1 MSSTILIVAHLHGSR
16 TCPIFGSSAPH
27 DPCGPDTARSHHRIK
42 KFGGTSVEDITKIKA
57 IAQSIIQSKEAGNDI
72 VVVVSAMGH
81 STDHLNKLAESISK
95 NPNSRELDML
105 LSTGEQ
111 VTMALLSM
119 SLNEY
124 GIPAI
129 SLTGSQVGIVTES
142 IHGKARI
149 LDIKTERIQ
158 NYINQGYVVVVAG
171 FQGSTLSHTGSME
184 ITTLGRGGSDTSAV
198 ALSTALGAETCEIY
212 TDVPGVLTTDPRI
225 VPNAKLLDII
235 SCEEML
241 ELASVGAS
249 VLHPRAVEIARNY
262 GIKLY
267 VKSSQTLSNGT
278 LLHSKIKPLALKRG
292 GLELTKTVNS
302 LEVLEK
308 QTVFS
313 ISKLP
318 DRPGIAAQIFE
329 TLSEANINVDLIIQ
343 ATHDG
348 KSNDI
353 AFTVNDFELTKTIDQ
368 CKLITNQLGGEYDFK
383 KNMTKLSI
391 QGAGIMGRPSVS
403 ADLFDTLSQ
412 ANINVR
418 LIATSEIKVSCVID
432 IDNIPKAIR
441 FVSEKFKLSDKQ
453 IFINP
458 VIEREDQ
465 PEVRGIALDK
475 NQVQVSIRNLPD
487 KPGVAAS
494 ICLALAENNLI
505 FDTIVQSERLT
516 SLKTK
521 DISFTMSK
529 QDRERANTIF
539 HSLTKKL
546 AGSFIE
552 DGPAIAKVSTVG
564 AGMAFKVG
572 TAGKIF
578 RALANKNINIEMIA
592 TSEIRTSCIVLEKDC
607 DQAVNAIHSYFQ
619 LDK

>member
-1 MSSTILIVAHLHGSR
+1 MALL
-16 TCPIFGSSAPH
+16 
-27 DPCGPDTARSHHRIK
+27 IK

-72 VVVVSAMGH
+72 VVVVSAMGN

-348 KSNDI
+348 DCNDI
-353 AFTVNDFELTKTIDQ
+353 AFTVNEFELTKTIEQ

-529 QDRERANTIF
+529 QDREKANTIF

>member
-1 MSSTILIVAHLHGSR
+1 MALL
-16 TCPIFGSSAPH
+16 
-27 DPCGPDTARSHHRIK
+27 IK
-42 KFGGTSVEDITKIKA
+42 KFGGTSVGDITKIKA
-57 IAQSIIQSKEAGNDI
+57 IAQNIGQSKEAGNEI
-72 VVVVSAMGH
+72 VVVVSAMGN

-111 VTMALLSM
+111 VTIALLSM

-129 SLTGSQVGIVTES
+129 SMTGSQVGIITES

-158 NYINQGYVVVVAG
+158 NYIDQGYVVVVAG
-171 FQGSTLSHTGSME
+171 FQGSTLSHTGAIE

-212 TDVPGVLTTDPRI
+212 TDVAGVLTTDPRI
-225 VPNAKLLDII
+225 VPNAKLIDII

-278 LLHSKIKPLALKRG
+278 LLHSKIKPLSLKRG

-302 LEVLEK
+302 LEVLEN

-313 ISKLP
+313 ISNLP

-329 TLSEANINVDLIIQ
+329 TLSQANINVDLIIQ

-348 KSNDI
+348 NSNDI
-353 AFTVNDFELTKTIDQ
+353 AFTVNEFDLTKTIEQ
-368 CKLITNQLGGEYDFK
+368 CKLITNQLGGEYNFK
-383 KNMTKLSI
+383 TNMTKLSI

-403 ADLFDTLSQ
+403 ADLFETLSQ

-418 LIATSEIKVSCVID
+418 LIATSEIKVSCVLD

-458 VIEREDQ
+458 VFEKEEQ

-475 NQVQVSIRNLPD
+475 NQVQVSFRNLPD

-494 ICLALAENNLI
+494 ICLALAESNLI
-505 FDTIVQSERLT
+505 FDTIVQSERFT
-516 SLKTK
+516 SFKTK
-521 DISFTMSK
+521 DISFTMNK
-529 QDRERANTIF
+529 QDREKADNIF
-539 HSLTKKL
+539 HSIIKKL
-546 AGSFIE
+546 PGSFIE

-578 RALANKNINIEMIA
+578 RALADKNINIEMIA
-592 TSEIRTSCIVLEKDC
+592 TSEIRTSCIVLEKNC
-607 DQAVNAIHSYFQ
+607 DQAVNAIHSYFE

>member
-1 MSSTILIVAHLHGSR
+1 MALL
-16 TCPIFGSSAPH
+16 
-27 DPCGPDTARSHHRIK
+27 IK

-267 VKSSQTLSNGT
+267 VKSSQTFSNGT

-302 LEVLEK
+302 LEVLET

>member
-1 MSSTILIVAHLHGSR
+1 MALLV
-16 TCPIFGSSAPH
+16 
-27 DPCGPDTARSHHRIK
+27 K
-42 KFGGTSVEDITKIKA
+42 KFGGTSVGDIKKIKN
-57 IAQSIIQSKEAGNDI
+57 IASSICQSKEAGNEI
-72 VVVVSAMGH
+72 IVVVSAMGQT
-81 STDHLNKLAESISK
+81 TDDLNCLAESISK
-95 NPNSRELDML
+95 NPNRRELDML

-111 VTMALLSM
+111 VTIALLSM
-119 SLNEY
+119 ALNEY

-129 SLTGSQVGIVTES
+129 SMTGSQVGIITES

-158 NYINQGYVVVVAG
+158 NYLNQGFVVVVAG
-171 FQGSTLSHTGSME
+171 FQGTTLSHTGSME

-225 VPNAKLLDII
+225 VPKAKLLNEI

-262 GIKLY
+262 GIKLL
-267 VKSSQTLSNGT
+267 VKSSQRESSGT
-278 LLHSKIKPLALKRG
+278 LLHSQIKPLPLKRG
-292 GLELTKTVNS
+292 SLELTKTVNS
-302 LEVLEK
+302 LEVLEN
-308 QTVFS
+308 QAVFS
-313 ISKLP
+313 ISSLP

-329 TLSEANINVDLIIQ
+329 TLSDAKINVDLIIQ

-348 KSNDI
+348 NSNDI
-353 AFTVNDFELTKTIDQ
+353 TFTVNEFDLTKTIEQ
-368 CKLITNQLGGEYDFK
+368 CELITSQLGGEYNFK
-383 KNMTKLSI
+383 AKMTKLSI

-418 LIATSEIKVSCVID
+418 LIATSEIKVSCVIELN
-432 IDNIPKAIR
+432 NIPKAIR
-441 FVSEKFKLSDKQ
+441 IVGEKFKLSDSQ
-453 IFINP
+453 IFVNP
-458 VIEREDQ
+458 LYKRQDQ

-475 NQVQVSIRNLPD
+475 NQVQVSFRNLPD

-505 FDTIVQSERLT
+505 FDTIVQSERMT

-521 DISFTMSK
+521 DISFTMNK
-529 QDRERANTIF
+529 QDRQKADAIF
-539 HSLTKKL
+539 DSLTKKL
-546 AGSFIE
+546 PGSFIE
-552 DGPAIAKVSTVG
+552 DGPAIAKVSAVG
-564 AGMAFKVG
+564 TGMAFKVG

-578 RALANKNINIEMIA
+578 RALAKKNINIEMIA

-607 DQAVNAIHSYFQ
+607 DEAVNAIHNHFE
-619 LDK
+619 LEK

>member
-1 MSSTILIVAHLHGSR
+1 MALL
-16 TCPIFGSSAPH
+16 
-27 DPCGPDTARSHHRIK
+27 IK

-72 VVVVSAMGH
+72 VVVVSAMGN
-81 STDHLNKLAESISK
+81 STNHLNELAESISK

>member
-1 MSSTILIVAHLHGSR
+1 MALL
-16 TCPIFGSSAPH
+16 
-27 DPCGPDTARSHHRIK
+27 IK

-81 STDHLNKLAESISK
+81 STDHLNKLAELISK

-158 NYINQGYVVVVAG
+158 NYIDQGYVIVVAG

-184 ITTLGRGGSDTSAV
+184 ITTLGRGGSDTTAV

-453 IFINP
+453 IFVNP

-607 DQAVNAIHSYFQ
+607 DQAVNAIHSYFH

>member
-1 MSSTILIVAHLHGSR
+1 MALL
-16 TCPIFGSSAPH
+16 
-27 DPCGPDTARSHHRIK
+27 IK

-353 AFTVNDFELTKTIDQ
+353 AFTVNEFELTKTIDQ

-505 FDTIVQSERLT
+505 FDTIVQSERFT
-516 SLKTK
+516 SFKTK
-521 DISFTMSK
+521 DISFTMNK

-546 AGSFIE
+546 QGSFIE

>member
-1 MSSTILIVAHLHGSR
+1 MALL
-16 TCPIFGSSAPH
+16 
-27 DPCGPDTARSHHRIK
+27 IK
-42 KFGGTSVEDITKIKA
+42 KFGGTSVGDITKIKA

-72 VVVVSAMGH
+72 VVVVSAMGN

-158 NYINQGYVVVVAG
+158 NYLNQGYVIVIAG

-212 TDVPGVLTTDPRI
+212 TDVPGVLTTDPRV

-267 VKSSQTLSNGT
+267 VKSSQNFSSGT
-278 LLHSKIKPLALKRG
+278 LLHSKIKPLTLKRG

-302 LEVLEK
+302 LEVLEN

-313 ISKLP
+313 ISNLP

-329 TLSEANINVDLIIQ
+329 TLSEASINVDLIIQ

-353 AFTVNDFELTKTIDQ
+353 AFTVNEFELTNTIDQ
-368 CKLITNQLGGEYDFK
+368 CKLITNQLGGEYNFK
-383 KNMTKLSI
+383 TNMTKLSI

-441 FVSEKFKLSDKQ
+441 FVGEKFKLSDKQ

-494 ICLALAENNLI
+494 ICLALAESNLI
-505 FDTIVQSERLT
+505 FDTIVQSERFT
-516 SLKTK
+516 SFKTK
-521 DISFTMSK
+521 DISFTMNK
-529 QDRERANTIF
+529 QDREKANKIF
-539 HSLTKKL
+539 NSLTKKL
-546 AGSFIE
+546 PGSFIE

-607 DQAVNAIHSYFQ
+607 DQAVNAIHSYFE

>member
-1 MSSTILIVAHLHGSR
+1 MALL
-16 TCPIFGSSAPH
+16 
-27 DPCGPDTARSHHRIK
+27 IK

-521 DISFTMSK
+521 DISFTMSN

>member
-1 MSSTILIVAHLHGSR
+1 MALL
-16 TCPIFGSSAPH
+16 
-27 DPCGPDTARSHHRIK
+27 IK

-418 LIATSEIKVSCVID
+418 LIATSEIKVSCIID
-432 IDNIPKAIR
+432 IHNIPKAIR
-441 FVSEKFKLSDKQ
+441 FVGEKFKLSDKQ

-458 VIEREDQ
+458 QVQGEDL

-475 NQVQVSIRNLPD
+475 NQVQVSFRNLPD

-494 ICLALAENNLI
+494 ICLALAESNLI
-505 FDTIVQSERLT
+505 FDTIVQSERFT
-516 SLKTK
+516 SFKTK
-521 DISFTMSK
+521 DISFTMNK
-529 QDRERANTIF
+529 QDRESANKIF
-539 HSLTKKL
+539 QSLTKKL
-546 AGSFIE
+546 PGSFIE

-578 RALANKNINIEMIA
+578 RALANKGINIEMIA

-607 DQAVNAIHSYFQ
+607 DQAVNAIHSYFE

>member
-1 MSSTILIVAHLHGSR
+1 MALL
-16 TCPIFGSSAPH
+16 
-27 DPCGPDTARSHHRIK
+27 IK
-42 KFGGTSVEDITKIKA
+42 KFGGTSVGDVKKIQA
-57 IAQSIIQSKEAGNDI
+57 IARSICQSKEAGNDI
-72 VVVVSAMGH
+72 VVVVSAMGN
-81 STDHLNKLAESISK
+81 TTNELNHLAESISK

-111 VTMALLSM
+111 VTIALLSM
-119 SLNEY
+119 SLNEF

-129 SLTGSQVGIVTES
+129 SMTGSQVGITTES

-149 LDIKTERIQ
+149 LDIKTERIK
-158 NYINQGYVVVVAG
+158 NYIDQGYVVVVAG
-171 FQGSTLSHTGSME
+171 FQGTTLSHTGSME

-198 ALSTALGAETCEIY
+198 ALSTAMGAETCEIY

-225 VPNAKLLDII
+225 VPNAKLLNEI

-262 GIKLY
+262 GIKLF
-267 VKSSQTLSNGT
+267 VKSSQIVSSGT
-278 LLHSKIKPLALKRG
+278 LLHSQIKPLPLKRG
-292 GLELTKTVNS
+292 SLELTKTVNS
-302 LEVLEK
+302 LEVLEN
-308 QTVFS
+308 QAVFS
-313 ISKLP
+313 ISRLP

-329 TLSEANINVDLIIQ
+329 TLSEVKINVDLIIQ

-348 KSNDI
+348 NNNDI
-353 AFTVNDFELTKTIDQ
+353 TFTVNESDLKKTIEQ
-368 CKLITNQLGGEYDFK
+368 CELITSQLGGEYNCK
-383 KNMTKLSI
+383 TKMTKLSI

-418 LIATSEIKVSCVID
+418 LIATSEIKVSCVIE
-432 IDNIPKAIR
+432 INNIPKAIR
-441 FVSEKFKLSDKQ
+441 FVGEKFKLSDTQ
-453 IFINP
+453 IFVNP
-458 VIEREDQ
+458 SYKREDQ

-475 NQVQVSIRNLPD
+475 NQVQVSFRNLPD

-505 FDTIVQSERLT
+505 FDTIVQSERIT
-516 SLKTK
+516 SRKNK
-521 DISFTMSK
+521 DISFTMNK
-529 QDRERANTIF
+529 QDRQKADAIF
-539 HSLTKKL
+539 DSLTQKL
-546 AGSFIE
+546 PGSFIE
-552 DGPAIAKVSTVG
+552 DGPAIAKVSAVG
-564 AGMAFKVG
+564 TGMAFKVG

-578 RALANKNINIEMIA
+578 RALAKKNINIEMIA

-607 DQAVNAIHSYFQ
+607 DEAVNAIHNHFE
-619 LDK
+619 LEK

>member
-1 MSSTILIVAHLHGSR
+1 MALL
-16 TCPIFGSSAPH
+16 
-27 DPCGPDTARSHHRIK
+27 IK

-458 VIEREDQ
+458 IIKREDQ

-607 DQAVNAIHSYFQ
+607 GQAVNAIHSYFQ

>member
-1 MSSTILIVAHLHGSR
+1 MALL
-16 TCPIFGSSAPH
+16 
-27 DPCGPDTARSHHRIK
+27 IK

-529 QDRERANTIF
+529 QDRERANRIF

>member
-1 MSSTILIVAHLHGSR
+1 MALL
-16 TCPIFGSSAPH
+16 
-27 DPCGPDTARSHHRIK
+27 IK

-578 RALANKNINIEMIA
+578 RALANKSINIEMIS

>member
-1 MSSTILIVAHLHGSR
+1 MALL
-16 TCPIFGSSAPH
+16 
-27 DPCGPDTARSHHRIK
+27 IK

-129 SLTGSQVGIVTES
+129 SLTGSQVGIITES

-158 NYINQGYVVVVAG
+158 NYIDQGYVVVVAG

-225 VPNAKLLDII
+225 VPSAKLLDII

-302 LEVLEK
+302 LEVLEN

-313 ISKLP
+313 ISNLP
-318 DRPGIAAQIFE
+318 DKPGIAAQIFE
-329 TLSEANINVDLIIQ
+329 TLSEASINVDLIIQ

-348 KSNDI
+348 RSNDI
-353 AFTVNDFELTKTIDQ
+353 TFTVNEFELTKTIDQ

-383 KNMTKLSI
+383 TNMTKLSI

-418 LIATSEIKVSCVID
+418 LIATSEIKVSCVVD
-432 IDNIPKAIR
+432 LDNIPKAIR
-441 FVSEKFKLSDKQ
+441 FVGEKFKLSDKQ

-458 VIEREDQ
+458 IIEREDQ

-494 ICLALAENNLI
+494 ICLALAESNLI

-521 DISFTMSK
+521 DISFTMNK
-529 QDRERANTIF
+529 QDRERANKIF

-546 AGSFIE
+546 SGSFIE

-607 DQAVNAIHSYFQ
+607 DQAVNAIHSYFE

>member
-1 MSSTILIVAHLHGSR
+1 MALL
-16 TCPIFGSSAPH
+16 
-27 DPCGPDTARSHHRIK
+27 IK
-42 KFGGTSVEDITKIKA
+42 KFGGTSVGDITKIKA
-57 IAQSIIQSKEAGNDI
+57 ITKSIGLSKEAGNEI
-72 VVVVSAMGH
+72 VVVVSAMGN
-81 STDHLNKLAESISK
+81 STDNLNKLAESISN

-111 VTMALLSM
+111 VTIALLSM

-129 SLTGSQVGIVTES
+129 SMTGSQVGIITES

-158 NYINQGYVVVVAG
+158 NYIDQGYVVVVAG

-198 ALSTALGAETCEIY
+198 ALSTALGAESCEIY

-267 VKSSQTLSNGT
+267 VKSSQTLTNGT

-308 QTVFS
+308 QNVFS
-313 ISKLP
+313 ISNLP

-329 TLSEANINVDLIIQ
+329 TLSDANINVDLIIQ
-343 ATHDG
+343 ANHDG
-348 KSNDI
+348 NSNDI
-353 AFTVNDFELTKTIDQ
+353 AFTVNKSDLSKTVEQ
-368 CKLITNQLGGEYDFK
+368 CKLITNQLGGNYNFK
-383 KNMTKLSI
+383 TNMTKLSI

-403 ADLFDTLSQ
+403 ADLFETLSQ

-418 LIATSEIKVSCVID
+418 LIATSEIKVSCVLD
-432 IDNIPKAIR
+432 IENIPKAIR
-441 FVSEKFKLSDKQ
+441 FVSEKFKLSDNQ

-458 VIEREDQ
+458 IFEKEDQ

-475 NQVQVSIRNLPD
+475 NQVQVSFRNLPD

-494 ICLALAENNLI
+494 ICLALAESNLI
-505 FDTIVQSERLT
+505 FDTIVQSERFT
-516 SLKTK
+516 SFKTK
-521 DISFTMSK
+521 DISFTMNK
-529 QDRERANTIF
+529 QDRVKANKIF

-546 AGSFIE
+546 TGSFIE

-578 RALANKNINIEMIA
+578 RALANNNINIEMIA

-607 DQAVNAIHSYFQ
+607 DKAVNAIHSYFE

>member
-1 MSSTILIVAHLHGSR
+1 MALLV
-16 TCPIFGSSAPH
+16 
-27 DPCGPDTARSHHRIK
+27 K
-42 KFGGTSVEDITKIKA
+42 KFGGTSVGDIKKIQN
-57 IAQSIIQSKEAGNDI
+57 IASSICQSKEAGNEI
-72 VVVVSAMGH
+72 VVVVSAMGQT
-81 STDHLNKLAESISK
+81 TDDLNCLAESISK
-95 NPNSRELDML
+95 NPNRRELDML

-111 VTMALLSM
+111 VTIALLSM
-119 SLNEY
+119 ALNEY

-129 SLTGSQVGIVTES
+129 SMTGSQVGIITES

-158 NYINQGYVVVVAG
+158 NYLNQGFVVVVAG
-171 FQGSTLSHTGSME
+171 FQGTTLSHTGSME

-225 VPNAKLLDII
+225 VPNAKLLDEI

-262 GIKLY
+262 GIKLC
-267 VKSSQTLSNGT
+267 VKSSQSDSSGT
-278 LLHSKIKPLALKRG
+278 LLESQIQPLPLKRG
-292 GLELTKTVNS
+292 SLELTKTVNS
-302 LEVLEK
+302 LEVLEN
-308 QTVFS
+308 QAVFS
-313 ISKLP
+313 LSNIP

-329 TLSEANINVDLIIQ
+329 KLSEASINVDLIIQ
-343 ATHDG
+343 ATNDG
-348 KSNDI
+348 NKNDI
-353 AFTVNDFELTKTIDQ
+353 TFTVGELELKKTAEQ
-368 CKLITNQLGGEYDFK
+368 CELITSQLGGEFNLK
-383 KNMTKLSI
+383 TNMTKLSI

-418 LIATSEIKVSCVID
+418 LIATSEIKVSCVIE
-432 IDNIPKAIR
+432 INNIPKAIR
-441 FVSEKFKLSDKQ
+441 FVAEKFKLSDTQ
-453 IFINP
+453 IFVNPIN
-458 VIEREDQ
+458 EKQDQ

-475 NQVQVSIRNLPD
+475 NQVQVSFRKLPD
-487 KPGVAAS
+487 RPGVAAS
-494 ICLALAENNLI
+494 ICLALAENNLLI
-505 FDTIVQSERLT
+505 DTIVQSERIS

-521 DISFTMSK
+521 DISLTMNK
-529 QDRERANTIF
+529 QDREKANLVF
-539 HSLTKKL
+539 EALTKKL
-546 AGSFIE
+546 PGSYIE

-578 RALANKNINIEMIA
+578 RALADQNINIEMIA

-607 DQAVNAIHSYFQ
+607 DKAVNAIHNHFE
-619 LDK
+619 LEK

>member
-1 MSSTILIVAHLHGSR
+1 MALL
-16 TCPIFGSSAPH
+16 
-27 DPCGPDTARSHHRIK
+27 IK

-225 VPNAKLLDII
+225 VPNAKLLNII

>member
-1 MSSTILIVAHLHGSR
+1 MALL
-16 TCPIFGSSAPH
+16 
-27 DPCGPDTARSHHRIK
+27 IK

-72 VVVVSAMGH
+72 VVVVSAMGN

-149 LDIKTERIQ
+149 LDIKTERIH

-353 AFTVNDFELTKTIDQ
+353 AFTVNEFELTKTIDQ
-368 CKLITNQLGGEYDFK
+368 CKLITNQLGGEYNFK
-383 KNMTKLSI
+383 TNMTKLSI

>member
-1 MSSTILIVAHLHGSR
+1 MALL
-16 TCPIFGSSAPH
+16 
-27 DPCGPDTARSHHRIK
+27 IK

-368 CKLITNQLGGEYDFK
+368 CKLITNKLGGEYDFK

>member
-1 MSSTILIVAHLHGSR
+1 MALL
-16 TCPIFGSSAPH
+16 
-27 DPCGPDTARSHHRIK
+27 IK
-42 KFGGTSVEDITKIKA
+42 KFGGTSVEDITKIKV
-57 IAQSIIQSKEAGNDI
+57 IAQNIVQSKEAGNDI

>member
-1 MSSTILIVAHLHGSR
+1 MALL
-16 TCPIFGSSAPH
+16 
-27 DPCGPDTARSHHRIK
+27 IK
-42 KFGGTSVEDITKIKA
+42 KFGGTSVGDIKKIKV
-57 IAQSIIQSKEAGNDI
+57 IAQNIVQSKEAGNDI
-72 VVVVSAMGH
+72 VVVVSAMGN

-225 VPNAKLLDII
+225 VPSAKLLDII

-441 FVSEKFKLSDKQ
+441 FVGEKFKLSDKQ

>member
-1 MSSTILIVAHLHGSR
+1 MALL
-16 TCPIFGSSAPH
+16 
-27 DPCGPDTARSHHRIK
+27 IK

-57 IAQSIIQSKEAGNDI
+57 IAQTIVQSKEAGNDI

-119 SLNEY
+119 ALNEY

-403 ADLFDTLSQ
+403 ADLFDTLSK

-432 IDNIPKAIR
+432 VDNIPKAIR

-546 AGSFIE
+546 VGSFIE

-607 DQAVNAIHSYFQ
+607 DKAVNAIHSYFQ

>member
-1 MSSTILIVAHLHGSR
+1 MALL
-16 TCPIFGSSAPH
+16 
-27 DPCGPDTARSHHRIK
+27 IK

-158 NYINQGYVVVVAG
+158 NYIDQGYVVVVAG
-171 FQGSTLSHTGSME
+171 FQGSTLSHTGSIE

-313 ISKLP
+313 ISNLP
-318 DRPGIAAQIFE
+318 DSPGIAAQIFE
-329 TLSEANINVDLIIQ
+329 TLSEASINVDLIIQ

-368 CKLITNQLGGEYDFK
+368 CKLITNQLGGEYNFK
-383 KNMTKLSI
+383 TNMTKLSI

-458 VIEREDQ
+458 VIAREDL